1 METSLMPVD
10 TTAPTEAMLAK
21 EDRLRELLR
30 GYGSVA
36 VAFSGGVDSAY
47 LSDVA
52 HEALGEAAAI
62 VLADSASI
70 PRSEVAEAS
79 ELAERRG
86 WNFAVIETREF
97 DNDAYL
103 ANDGTRCYHCRA
115 ELFTTMEAWAAD
127 HGVTTMAYGAI
138 MDDLLDPTRL
148 GAKAAAEHRVTAPLQ
163 EAELSKAEI
172 RALSAKRG
180 LPTAEKASF
189 ACLSSRFPVG
199 TRVTREGVSQVEKAE
214 EILKNMGFQQYRARH
229 HGDLC
234 RIEIDM
240 ADIGRLTDPA
250 VRELIVREFRA
261 IGYRHITLDL
271 AGYRTGST
279 A

>member
-1 METSLMPVD
+1 MPVEIA
-10 TTAPTEAMLAK
+10 APTETMRAK
-21 EDRLRELLR
+21 EARLRDLIA

-52 HEALGEAAAI
+52 HEALGHDAII

-70 PRSEVAEAS
+70 PRSEVREAE
-79 ELAERRG
+79 ELAADRG
-86 WNFAVIETREF
+86 WHFQVIQTQEF
-97 DNDAYL
+97 ENEAYL
-103 ANDGTRCYHCRA
+103 ANDGTRCYHCRT
-115 ELFTTMEAWAAD
+115 ELFATMEGFVRA
-127 HGVTTMAYGAI
+127 HGVQAMAYGAI

-148 GAKAAAEHRVTAPLQ
+148 GAKAAAEYRVAAPLQ
-163 EAELSKAEI
+163 EAELSKVEI
-172 RALSAKRG
+172 RALSAARG

-199 TRVTREGVSQVEKAE
+199 TKVTAEGVSQVEKAE
-214 EILKNMGFQQYRARH
+214 EILKNMGFHQYRARH

-234 RIEIDM
+234 RIE
-240 ADIGRLTDPA
+240 TDLAEMQRMMTPA
-250 VRELIVREFRA
+250 IREMIVREFRA

>member
-1 METSLMPVD
+1 MPVETS
-10 TTAPTEAMLAK
+10 APTEAMFAK
-21 EDRLRELLR
+21 EERLRTLLR
-30 GYGSVA
+30 DYGAVA

-47 LSDVA
+47 LSDLA
-52 HEALGEAAAI
+52 HEALGDAASI

-70 PRSEVAEAS
+70 PRSEVAEATV
-79 ELAERRG
+79 LAKERG
-86 WNFAVIETREF
+86 WNFAVIETKEF
-97 DNDAYL
+97 DNEAYL

-115 ELFTTMEAWAAD
+115 ELFTTMEAYAAE

-138 MDDLLDPTRL
+138 MDDLLDATRL
-148 GAKAAAEHRVTAPLQ
+148 GAKAAAEHRVAAPLQ
-163 EAELSKAEI
+163 EAELTKAEI
-172 RALSAKRG
+172 RALSARRG
-180 LPTAEKASF
+180 LPTADKPSF

-214 EILKNMGFQQYRARH
+214 EILKNMGFSQYRARH
-229 HGDLC
+229 HGDVC

-240 ADIGRLTDPA
+240 ADFGRLTDPA
-250 VRELIVREFRA
+250 VRELLVRECRA
-261 IGYRHITLDL
+261 IGYRHVTLDL